1 MVKQFTP
8 PEVLDLM
15 RKTSLMSLA
24 VADRNGQPQ
33 SHMMLFAIDD
43 DFTLYFATTKDSGKH
58 KAIQDNNKIGIS
70 VLCTEIALI
79 QMTAETF
86 ELQNEEAML
95 AIDKLAEAATE
106 LPNFWPPVL
115 RIIKENY
122 AVFKAVPKSIRALD
136 LTDTTMTSA
145 QSMFTNIGAQL

>member
-1 MVKQFTP
+1 MAKQFTSS
-8 PEVLDLM
+8 EILDLM

-24 VADRNGQPQ
+24 VSDKDGQPQ

-58 KAIQDNNKIGIS
+58 KAIQYNNKVGIS
-70 VLCTEIALI
+70 VLCNEIALV
-79 QMTAETF
+79 QMAAEVF
-86 ELQNEEAML
+86 ELQNEDAVQ
-95 AIDKLAEAATE
+95 AIDKLADAATE

-122 AVFKAVPKSIRALD
+122 AVFKVIPKSIRALD
-136 LTDTTMTSA
+136 LTDSTMTSA
-145 QSMFTNIGAQL
+145 QSMFTNIRAQL